1 METIENLYE
10 MIFSLNEE
18 QLEKLK
24 EEVEKLEN
32 SIKQVSKRN

>member
-32 SIKQVSKRN
+32 SIK